1 MTMNE
6 NMKLWKYSGTFLV
19 ITGIIHTVYALL
31 LGKEDFTDMIKDGL
45 INSTDDSYSRAF
57 SLWFLVCGIIL
68 ILWGLTLQCYIK
80 KEQKA
85 NEISEDEQKDAEAEV
100 QKLTDQF
107 VKKID
112 EMVES
117 KSKEIMTV

>member
-1 MTMNE
+1 MR
-6 NMKLWKYSGTFLV
+6 
-19 ITGIIHTVYALL
+19 HT
-31 LGKEDFTDMIKDGL
+31 ERRF
-45 INSTDDSYSRAF
+45 R
-57 SLWFLVCGIIL
+57 
-68 ILWGLTLQCYIK
+68 Q
-80 KEQKA
+80 QKA

>member
-1 MTMNE
+1 MTVNE
-6 NMKLWKYSGTFLV
+6 TNQP
-19 ITGIIHTVYALL
+19 
-31 LGKEDFTDMIKDGL
+31 D
-45 INSTDDSYSRAF
+45 
-57 SLWFLVCGIIL
+57 
-68 ILWGLTLQCYIK
+68 
-80 KEQKA
+80 
-85 NEISEDEQKDAEAEV
+85 EDEQKDAEAEV

>member
-1 MTMNE
+1 MNE

-68 ILWGLTLQCYIK
+68 ILWGLTLQCRSEERRVG
-80 KEQKA
+80 KECR
-85 NEISEDEQKDAEAEV
+85 SRW
-100 QKLTDQF
+100 
-107 VKKID
+107 
-112 EMVES
+112 S
-117 KSKEIMTV
+117 PYH

>member
-1 MTMNE
+1 MTV
-6 NMKLWKYSGTFLV
+6 KCKDLTKDVKKKG
-19 ITGIIHTVYALL
+19 
-31 LGKEDFTDMIKDGL
+31 EDAKVAIRNIRRDAND
-45 INSTDDSYSRAF
+45 
-57 SLWFLVCGIIL
+57 
-68 ILWGLTLQCYIK
+68 YIK